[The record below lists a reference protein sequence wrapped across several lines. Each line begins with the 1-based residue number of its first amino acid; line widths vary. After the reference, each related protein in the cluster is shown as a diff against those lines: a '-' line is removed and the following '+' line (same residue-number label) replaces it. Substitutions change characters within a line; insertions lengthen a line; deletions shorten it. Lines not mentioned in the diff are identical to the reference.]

1 MKISFSSP
9 PFFTSLLCSLIIAV
23 CGCSREN
30 HPKDAKQGAKGTP
43 SVSKQTGEPIDFE
56 ERFVAAR
63 EHASRGDYDQAYD
76 ILWDISDKS
85 QTELILLRADI
96 ELCRT
101 LEKLNRKDEAFYK
114 RNACIARLKELID
127 TPTPDL
133 ACVML
138 LAESYTGAQDLEA
151 ADKIIENAKLQF
163 TDESSQHQIAK
174 VASKIQLQRAE
185 EIADILDKDDFRKK
199 LNFVGKALVFDD
211 QNKDAHFQLIRY
223 FIFAKLNEDQ
233 LMWLGDATLDG
244 SVPAVARIAIGVRD
258 SLRDKNDAAIKNF
271 RIVRESFPQTGQLV
285 NELIDYM
292 IKSKSL
298 PDGKLLNLVN
308 AAIETCP
315 DVLYLVR
322 TRATLEMQ
330 LGNYQ
335 GASEDFQA
343 FIDGVPDE
351 FCIWSRQLL
360 IEAQKKLGNV
370 DAAKAQEKEFARIVA
385 GFSPPEKA
393 KVQRILEDFNKKIN
407 EQKQN

>member
-1 MKISFSSP
+1 MKIQLSSP
-9 PFFTSLLCSLIIAV
+9 PFFISLLCSLIIAV
-23 CGCSREN
+23 CGCNRDDHLKGAN
-30 HPKDAKQGAKGTP
+30 HAANGTP
-43 SVSKQTGEPIDFE
+43 TVSKQTGEPIDFE
-56 ERFVAAR
+56 ERFAAAR

-85 QTELILLRADI
+85 QTELIVLRADI

-101 LEKLNRKDEAFYK
+101 LEKLNRRDEAFYK
-114 RNACIARLKELID
+114 RNACITRLRELID

-138 LAESYTGAQDLEA
+138 LAESCANAQDLDA

-163 TDESSQHQIAK
+163 TDESSQHQIAT

-185 EIADILDKDDFRKK
+185 EITDVLDKDDFRNK
-199 LNFVGKALVFDD
+199 LNFVSNSLVLDG

-244 SVPAVARIAIGVRD
+244 AVPAIARIAIGVRD

-271 RIVRESFPQTGQLV
+271 RIARESFSQTGQLV
-285 NELIDYM
+285 NDLIDYM

-298 PDGKLLNLVN
+298 PDEKLLNLVN
-308 AAIETCP
+308 AAVETCP

-335 GASEDFQA
+335 RASADFQA

-393 KVQRILEDFNKKIN
+393 KVKRILDDFSKKIN
-407 EQKQN
+407 E